1 MRYVTQKAKKYIR
14 DHLSEPLNRN
24 TIAGYVYLSPDYLS
38 HIFKTDT
45 GIHLSEYILNERLL
59 RAKQMLKETPD
70 SISSITLAVGFSNS
84 AYFTKVFKAST
95 GMTPSQYRKG
105 KS

>member
-59 RAKQMLKETPD
+59 RAKQMLKD
-70 SISSITLAVGFSNS
+70 ISSITLAVGFSNS